1 MLKPAPIVTA
11 NTLKR
16 ATPWAIVAVKAVVRT
31 PSLLLDAAE
40 AEGVPVTQP
49 GLPEG
54 AVAVPVTVAVAGAGV
69 PTAKEAIVVQ
79 REEDPAG

>member
-1 MLKPAPIVTA
+1 MLKPAPSDTA
-11 NTLKR
+11 STLKR
-16 ATPWAIVAVKAVVRT
+16 ATPCARVVVRAAART
-31 PSLLLDAAE
+31 PLLLLDAAE

-49 GLPEG
+49 AVTEG

-69 PTAKEAIVVQ
+69 PTANEASDVQ